1 MTDLKDDD
9 DDDLDRQ
16 ERHVRARLN
25 PVPAQPDDE
34 SASLDDIIDQHV
46 QDQGNT
52 FIGDGGAESE
62 AEELDEE
69 DELANEEDDE
79 EDSGEDIGEEED
91 DDDDEKDR
99 AALINA

>member
-1 MTDLKDDD
+1 M
-9 DDDLDRQ
+9 
-16 ERHVRARLN
+16 RARLN

-91 DDDDEKDR
+91 DDDDEEDDEEEDDAGSAYSRKTR
-99 AALINA
+99 RWHMSCVV